1 MIVFFL
7 CEKRIKSERPD
18 GPAGG
23 LVQVV
28 LSLNVHKMIS
38 ILLSRLLILV
48 SGIMYPSYRSF
59 KAVRLKDA
67 KEYMKWMMYW
77 IAFAVFCVFESF
89 ADIFVSFWFPFYYEL
104 KIAFVLWLVSP
115 WTKGAT
121 ILYRKWIHPTLMKH
135 EDEIDRFLEKA
146 KEETYNQAVN
156 VGRRSIL
163 YAREVVA
170 TAASRSQAHL
180 AEQALAFSG
189 TLASSENLNRDEN
202 AKPRRRRSRSR
213 NSSASAFD
221 IDSRMDP
228 MLDSRSERV
237 TVQKKAPSAP
247 VHSDSDDDMELL
259 DRGDQEYRPRG
270 SAEPEYNTLPRR
282 SSRTRRQLT

>member
-1 MIVFFL
+1 
-7 CEKRIKSERPD
+7 
-18 GPAGG
+18 
-23 LVQVV
+23 
-28 LSLNVHKMIS
+28 MIS

-48 SGIMYPSYRSF
+48 SGIMYPSYRSY

-89 ADIFVSFWFPFYYEL
+89 ADIFISFWFPFYYEL
-104 KIAFVLWLVSP
+104 KIAFVLWLVTP

-156 VGRRSIL
+156 VGRRSLL

-180 AEQALAFSG
+180 AEQALALSG
-189 TLASSENLNRDEN
+189 TLVSTENLQQNEN
-202 AKPRRRRSRSR
+202 TKPKRRTRSRSR
-213 NSSASAFD
+213 NSSESAFD

-237 TVQKKAPSAP
+237 PVHRRVPSAP
-247 VHSDSDDDMELL
+247 THSDSEDDMEVL
-259 DRGDQEYRPRG
+259 DSRGDSEYRPRD
-270 SAEPEYNTLPRR
+270 SADPDYHTLPRR
-282 SSRTRRQLT
+282 SSRTRRQPT